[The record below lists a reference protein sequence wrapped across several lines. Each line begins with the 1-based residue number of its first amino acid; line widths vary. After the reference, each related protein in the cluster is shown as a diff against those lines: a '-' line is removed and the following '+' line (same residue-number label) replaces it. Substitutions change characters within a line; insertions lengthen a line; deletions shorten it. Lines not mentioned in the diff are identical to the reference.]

1 MVPDHSTIAGVV
13 SSMKDAIVSLFRDIL
28 LVCEEQGLLG
38 GTHFAVDGLK
48 LSSNAAKEWSGTFA
62 ELRQKKAKLEEKI
75 KTLLAEH
82 SRADQEGETASATV
96 QPSEQDKAQE
106 QMQWLAKQVTRM
118 QKFFDA
124 PEPKRGKRGKELQ
137 SNITDNE
144 SATMQTAHGGIQGYN
159 GQALVDEK
167 QQVILPAEAFG
178 NGQDYGHVAPML
190 AGAKANVQALGLPET
205 AFEGKVRSADSN
217 YHSEENLGK
226 CVQAKLDA
234 YIPDTHFRQRDP
246 RFATQER
253 HKPPSEEKFTLKD
266 FRYNPEQDCDICPQ
280 GKV

>member
-1 MVPDHSTIAGVV
+1 
-13 SSMKDAIVSLFRDIL
+13 
-28 LVCEEQGLLG
+28 
-38 GTHFAVDGLK
+38 
-48 LSSNAAKEWSGTFA
+48 
-62 ELRQKKAKLEEKI
+62 
-75 KTLLAEH
+75 
-82 SRADQEGETASATV
+82 
-96 QPSEQDKAQE
+96 
-106 QMQWLAKQVTRM
+106 
-118 QKFFDA
+118 
-124 PEPKRGKRGKELQ
+124 
-137 SNITDNE
+137 
-144 SATMQTAHGGIQGYN
+144 MQTAHGGIQGYN

-234 YIPDTHFRQRDP
+234 YIPATHFRQRAP

>member
-1 MVPDHSTIAGVV
+1 
-13 SSMKDAIVSLFRDIL
+13 
-28 LVCEEQGLLG
+28 
-38 GTHFAVDGLK
+38 
-48 LSSNAAKEWSGTFA
+48 
-62 ELRQKKAKLEEKI
+62 
-75 KTLLAEH
+75 
-82 SRADQEGETASATV
+82 
-96 QPSEQDKAQE
+96 
-106 QMQWLAKQVTRM
+106 M

-124 PEPKRGKRGKELQ
+124 HEPKRGKRGKELQ

-144 SATMQTAHGGIQGYN
+144 SAKMQTAHGVIQGYN

-167 QQVILPAEAFG
+167 HPGILHAEAFG

-190 AGAKANVQALGLPET
+190 AGAKANVKAIGWPET
-205 AFEGKVRSADSN
+205 YFEGKVLSADSN

-253 HKPPSEEKFTLKD
+253 HKPPSEEKLTRKD
-266 FRYNPEQDCDICPQ
+266 FR
-280 GKV
+280 